1 MTAKLFLLLLFL
13 NGLLPN
19 NQQTIKT
26 DIILVNSKIYV
37 SAIEL
42 SNNIGIEHF
51 FNKDKE
57 KLVLK
62 FKGTRVVVSPH
73 NKFIIVDDKAYSMPH
88 RVIYD
93 GNDFLV
99 PALYFINILKENKIN
114 YLSIDTNEKFVVA
127 LRERKNIFDFNI
139 NKKLNGMEISINASQ
154 EFDTNDISSS
164 VSRSGWINVTVLN
177 GKIDSL
183 KFLQSPLQPPIQKI
197 LSRQFEESCQIS
209 FLLKNNLKNDPEIQ
223 TTKDKINI
231 ILRTSFEEKTND
243 MKKIKDNWF
252 VDCIVIDPGHG
263 GKDPGAVSRNGKIKE
278 KDIALDI
285 SKRLGKKIS
294 KQLGVKTIL
303 TRSEDVFIPLWR
315 RTEIANDSKGK
326 LFISIHVNAT
336 PHSTKVKGFETFL
349 LRPGKNDDAIDV
361 AERENSVIDM
371 ETKNNKY
378 KKISYENIIV
388 ATMAQQSFVEDSEFM
403 AYSIQNELDKVITS
417 PNRGIKQ
424 AGFHVLIGASMPNV
438 LVEVGF
444 ISNFQEAKLLNT
456 SSYREKIAEA
466 IFNAVID
473 FKEKVESPL
482 INN

>member
-1 MTAKLFLLLLFL
+1 MIAKIFFIMLLLS
-13 NGLLPN
+13 GAWPSD
-19 NQQTIKT
+19 QQTIKT
-26 DIILVNSKIYV
+26 DVVLINSKIYV

-42 SNNIGIEHF
+42 ANNIGVEHF

-62 FKGTRVVVSPH
+62 FKGTRVTISPH
-73 NKFIIVDDKAYSMPH
+73 NKFIIVDDKAYSMPY

-93 GNDFLV
+93 GNDFLL
-99 PALYFINILKENKIN
+99 PAMYFIDILKENKID
-114 YLSIDTNEKFVVA
+114 YLSIDTNEKFIVA
-127 LRERKNIFDFNI
+127 LKEKKNIFDFTI
-139 NKKLNGMEISINASQ
+139 NKKLNGMEISINSSK
-154 EFDTNDISSS
+154 EFDAEDISSS

-177 GKIDSL
+177 GKVDSL
-183 KFLQSPLQPPIQKI
+183 KFLQSTIKSPIQKI
-197 LSRQFEESCQIS
+197 LSRQFDESCQIS
-209 FLLKNNLKNDPEIQ
+209 FLLNNKLKNDPEIQ
-223 TTKDKINI
+223 TSKDKINI
-231 ILRTSFEEKTND
+231 ILRTSFEESTND
-243 MKKIKDNWF
+243 MKNIKNNWF

-263 GKDPGAVSRNGKIKE
+263 GKDPGTVSRNGKIKE
-278 KDIALDI
+278 KDIVLDI
-285 SKRLGKKIS
+285 SKRLEKKIS
-294 KQLGVKTIL
+294 KELGVKTIL
-303 TRSEDVFIPLWR
+303 TRTEDVFIPLWK
-315 RTEIANDSKGK
+315 RTEMANDSKGK

-336 PHSTKVKGFETFL
+336 PHSTKTRGFETYL

-361 AERENSVIDM
+361 AERENSVIDI
-371 ETKNNKY
+371 ENKNKKY

-403 AYSIQNELDKVITS
+403 AHSIQEELDKVLTV

-444 ISNFQEAKLLNT
+444 LSNSKEAQLLNT

-466 IFNAVID
+466 IFNAILE

-482 INN
+482 IDK